1 MAQNKPPTLLPKA
14 TQDEFR
20 SNEDFHKISSTF
32 LCKGLAISGNI
43 RYNSTA
49 IEKEVQAIWPNV
61 LAVARVSRSVSRFLT
76 LIVGATVPGTPMSSA

>member
-1 MAQNKPPTLLPKA
+1 MSSDRPLFLRFRPK
-14 TQDEFR
+14 ERFY
-20 SNEDFHKISSTF
+20 KKSSTF
-32 LCKGLAISGNI
+32 LYKGLAIPKNI
-43 RYNSTA
+43 RYNCKA